1 MGYSNRND
9 RVIADWE
16 DKWLNPD
23 YDMASGRYIRY
34 EDDDEEV
41 DTWDMTEEEF
51 VERDKRTSE
60 EFNKAMESF
69 RAKFGFKKG

>member
-16 DKWLNPD
+16 DKWLDPD

-34 EDDDEEV
+34 EDDDDEV

-51 VERDKRTSE
+51 IEHDKRTSE
-60 EFNKAMESF
+60 ALNKAMESF

>member
-16 DKWLNPD
+16 DKWLDPD
-23 YDMASGRYIRY
+23 YDMASGRHIRY
-34 EDDDEEV
+34 EDDDDEV
-41 DTWDMTEEEF
+41 DTRDMTEEEF
-51 VERDKRTSE
+51 IEHDKRTSE
-60 EFNKAMESF
+60 ELNKAMESF